1 MSTKGIDIATDVAAL
16 DELSKDNLIQRF
28 GQLYGRPPPRY
39 TQRALLVRTVAHR
52 IQENAQGGP
61 DPALRRRLARLAGEL
76 RRTGRIS
83 VGTRPPVKPGTRLLR
98 EWQGETHSV
107 TVLES
112 GFLYRGERHDSL
124 SVIARTI
131 TGTRWSGPAFFG
143 LRNRNRSGSNKTEA
157 ADEQA

>member
-1 MSTKGIDIATDVAAL
+1 MPARGIDVGAEVAEL
-16 DELSKDNLIQRF
+16 DELSKDDLVQRF

-39 TQRALLVRTVAHR
+39 TQRALLLRAVAHR

-61 DPALRRRLARLAGEL
+61 DPALRRLLARLAGEL
-76 RRTGRIS
+76 HRTGRIA
-83 VGTRPPVKPGTRLLR
+83 VGARPPVKPGTRLMR

-124 SVIARTI
+124 SVIARAI

-143 LRNRNRSGSNKTEA
+143 LRSGTRSGSEA
-157 ADEQA
+157 AEAPDEQV

>member
-39 TQRALLVRTVAHR
+39 TQRALLVRAVAYR

-76 RRTGRIS
+76 RRTGRIA
-83 VGTRPPVKPGTRLLR
+83 VGTRPPVKPGTRLMR

-112 GFLYRGERHDSL
+112 GFLYRGERYDSL

-143 LRNRNRSGSNKTEA
+143 LRSGARSRSDTAEA